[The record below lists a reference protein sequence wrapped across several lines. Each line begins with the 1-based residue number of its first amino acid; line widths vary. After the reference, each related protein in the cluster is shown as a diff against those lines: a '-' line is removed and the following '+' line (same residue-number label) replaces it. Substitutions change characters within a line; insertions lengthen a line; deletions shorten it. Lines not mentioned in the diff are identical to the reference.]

1 MEIKELY
8 ELFLKH
14 PSITTDTRKL
24 KEGDLYFALKG
35 PHFNGNLFAVQALE
49 SGAAYA
55 IIDEDIS
62 PDNSRLIKTDDVLTT
77 LQDLAAYHRSKFN
90 IPFLAITGSNG
101 KTTTKELIH
110 AVLSSHYITY
120 TTRGNLNNH
129 IGIPL
134 TILSV
139 REDAQIAV
147 IEMGANHMKEIE
159 GYCKYARPDYGLITN
174 IGKAHLEGFGSA
186 ENVKKGK
193 GELFAFLLANN
204 GHAFINAD
212 DPNVLDLG
220 SLLPKKTLYGS
231 SATPPTGSI
240 LSSDPFLSVTLS
252 SPHGLEIATHLVGG
266 YNAPNVFAAVAVGRH
281 FRVPDEKIKKAIEDY
296 VPANSR
302 SQMILKGNNT
312 IILDAY
318 NANPGSM
325 KAAVENFATMKG
337 PNKILFL
344 GDMKELGAD
353 SMKEHENLVAL
364 LNQHHWYR
372 VILVG
377 PEFAKVSHP
386 YLHFANSDEAH
397 EWFQEQHFSDTT
409 ILVKGSRSM
418 RMEKVIE

>member
-8 ELFLKH
+8 KLFLKH

-55 IIDEDIS
+55 IIDEDIA
-62 PDNSRLIKTDDVLTT
+62 PDNSRFIKTDDVLTT

-120 TTRGNLNNH
+120 TTHGNLNNH

-139 REDAQIAV
+139 GDDAQIAV

-159 GYCKYARPDYGLITN
+159 GYCKYARPNHGLITN

-193 GELFAFLLANN
+193 GELFAFLMANN

-220 SLLPKKTLYGS
+220 SRLSQKTLYGS
-231 SATPPTGSI
+231 SATPPTGTI

-252 SPHGLEIATHLVGG
+252 SPPGLQIATHLVGG
-266 YNAPNVFAAVAVGRH
+266 YNAPNVFAAVTVGRH

-302 SQMILKGNNT
+302 SQMILKDNNT

-337 PNKILFL
+337 ANKILFL

-353 SMKEHENLVAL
+353 SLKEHENLVAL
-364 LNQHHWYR
+364 LKQHHWYR

-386 YLHFANSDEAH
+386 YLHFANSDEAQ
-397 EWFQEQHFSDTT
+397 EWFQKQHFSDTS